1 MLLRAEQNG
10 GCTHCRSG
18 ANASEAKTSRQLLEH
33 AGRSSKAL
41 GAPRLSVRLIDYEVS
56 LQSHARRCR
65 TFGSLPASHDDT
77 GNLVLWS
84 NIVLQPCLG
93 RHPGASNQSVTLQ
106 YAGPNPVAF
115 DIANHWCEYGADYHT
130 DAPHLLDYSR
140 MPQEHQQVMW
150 PPKLPFAISWT
161 TDVAFIAAPVFDGLI
176 YPMSYSFC
184 TCQNAQ
190 AIQLCLDPAV
200 YH

>member
-1 MLLRAEQNG
+1 MLLRAEQNR

-56 LQSHARRCR
+56 LQGQARQCR
-65 TFGSLPASHDDT
+65 TFDGLPASHDDT
-77 GNLVLWS
+77 SNLVVWS
-84 NIVLQPCLG
+84 NVVLKPCWG
-93 RHPGASNQSVTLQ
+93 RHRAESKQGVCPQ

-130 DAPHLLDYSR
+130 DQPHLLNYSR
-140 MPQEHQQVMW
+140 MPQEHQQVIE
-150 PPKLPFAISWT
+150 PPE
-161 TDVAFIAAPVFDGLI
+161 VH
-176 YPMSYSFC
+176 
-184 TCQNAQ
+184 
-190 AIQLCLDPAV
+190 PALS
-200 YH
+200 